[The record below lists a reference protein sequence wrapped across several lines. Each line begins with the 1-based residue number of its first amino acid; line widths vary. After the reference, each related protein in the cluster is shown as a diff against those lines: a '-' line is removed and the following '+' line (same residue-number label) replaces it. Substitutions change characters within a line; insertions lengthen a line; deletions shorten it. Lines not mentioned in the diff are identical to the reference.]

1 MKAELVTQSALTK
14 YNCVIWWRQNHR
26 SLRTLILFH
35 WNTTFLVPFLLVSKL
50 SLHIWITS
58 SSVQLCKATK
68 AFSSLVSERRPSGHV
83 YFIDCWRMWLFTSI
97 PTQWNMSQKSLQRQ
111 ASFSAISF
119 IVLSGNDFLSPS
131 QCIPWFGSQDN
142 LFKWLITKIIKG
154 TQQMLPL
161 NAHLPGFT
169 SPTGPDSDE
178 TT

>member
-1 MKAELVTQSALTK
+1 MKAELVTQSAPTK
-14 YNCVIWWRQNHR
+14 YNCVQWRQNHR
-26 SLRTLILFH
+26 SPRTLILFH
-35 WNTTFLVPFLLVSKL
+35 WNITFFVPFLLVSKL
-50 SLHIWITS
+50 SLHIWITY
-58 SSVQLCKATK
+58 SSVKLCKATK

-83 YFIDCWRMWLFTSI
+83 HFIDCCRMWLSTSI

-119 IVLSGNDFLSPS
+119 IVPSGNDFLSPS
-131 QCIPWFGSQDN
+131 PCIPRFGSQGN

-154 TQQMLPL
+154 TEQMLPL

-169 SPTGPDSDE
+169 SPAWPDSDE